1 MVTQTIN
8 LNLIPGGVPPVIHV
22 NQYDIGNAALIL
34 KLHNGFSEFTVPASA
49 SVTLVGTKPDNT
61 GFVYAAESVIG
72 SMATVNVTQQMTA
85 LAGDVM
91 CELRIRSEGTGANSD
106 ETGHSDHENIGT
118 INFIIRVERAA
129 LSDDTVISKTDI
141 PLIEQAI
148 DVSKNFMG
156 YVQETRDNAATS
168 TTMANTA
175 VNAMDAAAESEK
187 NAKVYNDN
195 VVQLADGISKATGA
209 ANTAAENA
217 NNVAK
222 AIQSKL
228 DKGEFV
234 GPQGPKGDTGESGI
248 VTQASG
254 MVTFA
259 YDPTDG
265 HLYAYSS
272 ENVAGS
278 YQYDETDGHLYYVTE
293 G

>member
-1 MVTQTIN
+1 MTGTFGRCTGRSVKKIEDVSIGTSRSTLASTIVEQ
-8 LNLIPGGVPPVIHV
+8 G
-22 NQYDIGNAALIL
+22 
-34 KLHNGFSEFTVPASA
+34 K
-49 SVTLVGTKPDNT
+49 
-61 GFVYAAESVIG
+61 AAEE
-72 SMATVNVTQQMTA
+72 MA
-85 LAGDVM
+85 
-91 CELRIRSEGTGANSD
+91 R
-106 ETGHSDHENIGT
+106 
-118 INFIIRVERAA
+118 
-129 LSDDTVISKTDI
+129 
-141 PLIEQAI
+141 
-148 DVSKNFMG
+148 
-156 YVQETRDNAATS
+156 NA
-168 TTMANTA
+168 
-175 VNAMDAAAESEK
+175 V
-187 NAKVYNDN
+187 
-195 VVQLADGISKATGA
+195 
-209 ANTAAENA
+209 NTAAENA

-248 VTQASG
+248 VAPASG